1 MNALNIAL
9 QQNQTIETQ
18 LSLPYELKEKFAL
31 KILTKNYSEKEYV
44 KRKKIENLE
53 AVKYT
58 LNRPITNLK
67 KFINNNLSS
76 KKILIVGTL
85 KHKVT

>member
-31 KILTKNYSEKEYV
+31 KHKLA
-44 KRKKIENLE
+44 LQ
-53 AVKYT
+53 
-58 LNRPITNLK
+58 
-67 KFINNNLSS
+67 NN
-76 KKILIVGTL
+76 
-85 KHKVT
+85 